1 MAKRKYIET
10 PELLWDYFL
19 QYKKLVK
26 NNPILVK
33 DWVGK
38 DADQVYKEKEKPLT
52 MEGFENYLA
61 DEEIIS
67 DLSHYL
73 CNLDNRYSE
82 YVAICSRIKRNVRQD
97 QIEGGMVGI
106 YNPSITQR
114 INNLKESTDITSGGD
129 KIQTGLQKI
138 EVEITRPNEDKSNTS
153 I

>member
-1 MAKRKYIET
+1 MAKHKYIET
-10 PELLWDYFL
+10 PEILWDHFL

-26 NNPILVK
+26 NSPILVK

-52 MEGFENYLA
+52 VEGFENYLE
-61 DEEIIS
+61 DNDIIGGLGDYFS
-67 DLSHYL
+67 NKGNAYDL
-73 CNLDNRYSE
+73 YST
-82 YVAICSRIKRNVRQD
+82 ICSRIKRNIRQD

-129 KIQTGLQKI
+129 KIQTAPSAINVRII
-138 EVEITRPNEDKSNTS
+138 ENNDEE
-153 I
+153 